1 MSVLQ
6 SPSSVTFTGEYKLL
20 SFLSFPFNHTTLKSV
35 LRPHR
40 NISHRWLRTSHK
52 LSLSWSVPFT
62 STFPFSY
69 TPQRRLRRPW
79 PLQRRNNITPY
90 LSQTSLPR
98 QSPINP
104 WQSRIKGCNSS
115 QPPLI
120 HVCGAPLS
128 LKSCNLDLWV
138 LYGVCPQIRLI
149 TCMDLFHRHVRLLN
163 PVRRNR

>member
-1 MSVLQ
+1 VS
-6 SPSSVTFTGEYKLL
+6 TTYF
-20 SFLSFPFNHTTLKSV
+20 SFF
-35 LRPHR
+35 
-40 NISHRWLRTSHK
+40 
-52 LSLSWSVPFT
+52 LSLSIIQLSSQFYDLIEIFRIGGYAPHTNYLFLGQ
-62 STFPFSY
+62 SLSY
-69 TPQRRLRRPW
+69 PLSLSLIPPQRRLRRPW
-79 PLQRRNNITPY
+79 PLQRRNNISPY

-128 LKSCNLDLWV
+128 LKYSNLDLWV
-138 LYGVCPQIRLI
+138 LYGMCPQIRLI

>member
-1 MSVLQ
+1 MSTNYFSFFPSLSIIQLSSQFYDLIEIFRIGGYAPHTNYLFLGQ
-6 SPSSVTFTGEYKLL
+6 SL
-20 SFLSFPFNHTTLKSV
+20 SHP
-35 LRPHR
+35 
-40 NISHRWLRTSHK
+40 
-52 LSLSWSVPFT
+52 LSLSH
-62 STFPFSY
+62 

-79 PLQRRNNITPY
+79 PLQRRNNISPY

-104 WQSRIKGCNSS
+104 WQSRIKGCNPS

-138 LYGVCPQIRLI
+138 LYGMCPQIRLI